1 MVETRAWRLCYGKY
15 CNVTYRARMKE
26 IFDFIKDVDKR
37 LNRPIKDLDDI
48 RLTMTALNELREN
61 EIRIDM
67 TIGPIEVRLQTSG
80 AVLD

>member
-1 MVETRAWRLCYGKY
+1 
-15 CNVTYRARMKE
+15 MKE
-26 IFDFIKDVDKR
+26 IFDFIKDVDNR

-67 TIGPIEVRLQTSG
+67 TVGPIEVRSPTSG
-80 AVLD
+80 AGADRIWGV